1 MEKELG
7 RRGFGRERIR
17 GVDVVTIVL
26 LYIIALDGVRRG
38 IDVTMWAEDTVYKS
52 SRAQAAE
59 HLMLRNGLRRSYSLS
74 YYQSYVSSPIEK
86 SLCSF
91 HPANIIT
98 HQYTSPYSPTAS
110 SP

>member
-38 IDVTMWAEDTVYKS
+38 IDVTNGQRIQYIS
-52 SRAQAAE
+52 
-59 HLMLRNGLRRSYSLS
+59 HLD
-74 YYQSYVSSPIEK
+74 I
-86 SLCSF
+86 
-91 HPANIIT
+91 
-98 HQYTSPYSPTAS
+98 
-110 SP
+110 